1 MIHNSN
7 FSVCGVLLEHSH
19 TLGDCCCCPVTKSR
33 LTLCDPTDAAH
44 QASLPISW
52 SLFKLMSI
60 WVGEA
65 IQPSHPFYVIC
76 PGYFSNLR
84 SCGSGLHSLYSSH
97 TGPWLIPKHTR
108 PRSSLITTTAPP
120 LPPEVYTI
128 EKKSEKSPATHPS
141 VSVPF
146 LIFFMA
152 LFTPDMFQVHTNM
165 FIVITSQ
172 WWWYGFFFPCLSV
185 FSHFSQWMCI
195 TCEFKII
202 LWLWGIL
209 IIIFSFIIW
218 IISALIPLQLKQF
231 EVCMIYFLWV
241 LCWRSFIKD

>member
-1 MIHNSN
+1 MIATNEKTISWCMEMIHNSN

-152 LFTPDMFQVHTNM
+152 LFTPDMFQVCMLPASTCHTWN
-165 FIVITSQ
+165 
-172 WWWYGFFFPCLSV
+172 
-185 FSHFSQWMCI
+185 
-195 TCEFKII
+195 
-202 LWLWGIL
+202 
-209 IIIFSFIIW
+209 
-218 IISALIPLQLKQF
+218 ISSMRAETLP
-231 EVCMIYFLWV
+231 YFL
-241 LCWRSFIKD
+241 LHST